1 MSICYGPQFVAHRF
15 AAPLTWLAAA
25 LLFINPLCASAQDFQ
40 FVGLYVPGRAGP
52 EPRCDLTFTQ
62 LASGSSDLRSPRG
75 QQIRS
80 IDGYDS
86 GDRYCATYIQGD
98 GASAVYRD
106 KSLRDLAR
114 RIQGARGDMGLTDLE
129 IIVSRGPTRYL
140 SVWRS
145 GAASGELVAD
155 LVPAEF
161 AARAKALDRDG
172 MRIAALAVTV
182 ANDTPRI
189 TAYFVRSPRRQSFL
203 VAKDR
208 KAFDT
213 AHSKNVRS
221 GMALIDFELF
231 DTRAGRSYVG
241 VWQETSGAG
250 RFVEEKDWRSFVAT
264 FNASA
269 RESLQLLKVRAYRRS
284 RTTGPGTTGNGP
296 VTTTTPEPDP
306 VVVVVVDSTG
316 TRPEPEPGAD
326 PIVDPAS
333 DSDPVADN
341 QGSGGGAPS
350 GHGSSGLAS
359 LPTFGG
365 YCRVHTLSINTCA
378 ESMGRSPAHIAA
390 KLHALQT
397 VSGRSCCEAI
407 DVVQTQF
414 GGNSCR
420 IVDSLVREKYACN

>member
-1 MSICYGPQFVAHRF
+1 V
-15 AAPLTWLAAA
+15 
-25 LLFINPLCASAQDFQ
+25 
-40 FVGLYVPGRAGP
+40 
-52 EPRCDLTFTQ
+52 
-62 LASGSSDLRSPRG
+62 
-75 QQIRS
+75 
-80 IDGYDS
+80 
-86 GDRYCATYIQGD
+86 TYIQGD

-106 KSLRDLAR
+106 NSLRDLAR

-129 IIVSRGPTRYL
+129 IVSSRGLTRYL
-140 SVWRS
+140 SAWRS

-155 LVPAEF
+155 LVPSEF
-161 AARAKALDRDG
+161 GARVKALNGDG
-172 MRIAALAVTV
+172 MRIAALAVTA
-182 ANDTPRI
+182 ANNTPRI
-189 TAYFVRSPRRQSFL
+189 TAYFVRSPRRQVFL

-208 KAFDT
+208 DAFDT
-213 AHSKNVRS
+213 AHSKNVRG

-250 RFVEEKDWRSFVAT
+250 RFVEEKDWRSFIAT

-284 RTTGPGTTGNGP
+284 RTTGPGATGTGP

-306 VVVVVVDSTG
+306 VVVVDSTG
-316 TRPEPEPGAD
+316 TDPEPEPGAD

-333 DSDPVADN
+333 DSDPVADS
-341 QGSGGGAPS
+341 QGSGGSDGAPS
-350 GHGSSGLAS
+350 GHGGSGLAS
-359 LPTFGG
+359 LSTFGG

-390 KLHALQT
+390 QLHALQT
-397 VSGRSCCEAI
+397 ASGRSCCEAI
-407 DVVQTQF
+407 DVVQAQF

-420 IVDSLVREKYACN
+420 IVDSLVREKYACNE